1 MKKPLLDIK
10 NLDIGYS
17 TKGQKKPIQTNLNL
31 SLNEGE
37 MICLIGPNGSGKST
51 LIKTLGSII
60 HQLKGDIFIRDIRL
74 SEMNQNQLSQT
85 IGLVL
90 TDHFDVMHLKA
101 IDVISM
107 GRYPYTGFWGKL
119 KKKDWQIIDEIN
131 EKVGIQNIVNRAF
144 NELSDGERQ
153 KVMIAKA
160 LAQQTPLMLL
170 DEPTAFL
177 DFPTKSS
184 LLMMLRNLAKEQQ
197 IGIILSTH
205 DIELAL
211 KTADQMWI
219 FPEHQKMVDG
229 IPEDLVLD
237 GTINQVFHNKEMS
250 FDLDTGHFERQFHAR
265 KCINVPGKS
274 VKSYWLSKAFHRNEI
289 DTNGQSDW
297 FIEADEHFIIYKK
310 DQKVAEFDSIKEV
323 LSFLQI
329 Q

>member
-17 TKGQKKPIQTNLNL
+17 TKGHGKSIQTSLNL
-31 SLNEGE
+31 SLKAGE
-37 MICLIGPNGSGKST
+37 IICLIGPNGSGKST
-51 LIKTLGSII
+51 LIKTLGRII
-60 HQLKGDIFIRDIRL
+60 PPVKGEIFIGEKRL
-74 SEMNQNQLSQT
+74 SVMNQVELSQT

-90 TDHFDVMHLKA
+90 TDHFNVMHLKA

-119 KKKDWQIIDEIN
+119 KKKDWQIINEIN
-131 EKVGIQNIVNRAF
+131 EKVGIQNLIKRAF

-160 LAQQTPLMLL
+160 LAQQTPLILL
-170 DEPTAFL
+170 DEPTAYL

-219 FPEHQKMVDG
+219 FPEHQKMIDG

-237 GTINQVFHNKEMS
+237 GTINKVFHNKEMV
-250 FDLDTGHFERQFHAR
+250 FDLQTGHFERQFQSQ
-265 KCINVPGKS
+265 KCVQVIGDS
-274 VKSYWLSKAFHRNEI
+274 VKSYWLTKALHRNEI
-289 DTNGQSDW
+289 SSNGPSNVT
-297 FIEADEHFIIYKK
+297 IEVTDRFIISKNE
-310 DQKVAEFDSIKEV
+310 QKIAKFESIKEV
-323 LSFLQI
+323 LNFLQI